1 MKKNKKQNK
10 KNKHISIDEKNIDTS
25 IDINQLNSQL
35 GETKIDLD
43 FIANIKKIIQC
54 AQSIQ
59 ISSQAIMG
67 EVLVNNIN
75 NDIQKYNNK
84 IVAFDN
90 IDDEKDDYKDDAIKF
105 AKEHN
110 IEPLAYLVERKSKKK
125 NKKMNNAKQKMNN
138 IDKYVEAINK
148 DYNEIDKI
156 AKQVVPVLDK
166 MELAFLSQN
175 FKKTEKEPAK
185 KEISE
190 IGTQTDNDPM
200 FNIKGIVEEKK
211 EKISSIV
218 QGGGGNW
225 NSIDTFTHCFDKKKQ
240 YNIKNGKVEGKNLK
254 DLRDFADIYF
264 SLIKAGFNDKN
275 EESKFSVGNGF
286 QELCNIYYG
295 ENIKYQTSIQIGSI
309 TKLMNKIN
317 KDDEKV
323 KTLKEMLNI
332 TDKEIEKDAENIKK
346 LKQNK
351 RNLTRIVSNIELS
364 NNNLFKKQNNKI
376 DSYKRPDI
384 NLPHIYSKK
393 KQKYI

>member
-1 MKKNKKQNK
+1 M
-10 KNKHISIDEKNIDTS
+10 
-25 IDINQLNSQL
+25 NSQL

-43 FIANIKKIIQC
+43 FIANIKKIIQY

-90 IDDEKDDYKDDAIKF
+90 IDDEKDDYKDNVKAF
-105 AKEHN
+105 ANKHN
-110 IEPLAYLVERKSKKK
+110 IEPLAYLVEKKPKKK

-138 IDKYVEAINK
+138 IDKYMNTIDDNYK
-148 DYNEIDKI
+148 KIDKI
-156 AKQVVPVLDK
+156 AEQVVPVLNK

-175 FKKTEKEPAK
+175 SKKTEKEPAK
-185 KEISE
+185 KETGE

-225 NSIDTFTHCFDKKKQ
+225 NSIDTFTKCFDKKKK

-264 SLIKAGFNDKN
+264 SLIEAGFNDKN
-275 EESKFSVGNGF
+275 KESKFSVGNGF

-295 ENIKYQTSIQIGSI
+295 DNIKYQTSIQIGSI

-323 KTLKEMLNI
+323 ATLKEMLNI

-351 RNLTRIVSNIELS
+351 RNLTRIVSNIDLS

-384 NLPHIYSKK
+384 NLPYIVKNKQRDIKK
-393 KQKYI
+393 